1 MNYNLLRFTLFLFVF
16 ASSNAFSQCPLA
28 PNFSSVVQ
36 PTCTNLF
43 GTANLT
49 GLPSGSWEIYAVP
62 LSGPAPIIP
71 TLTGSGTTAA
81 VPGLSPSNSYTFY
94 YIEPSVPCTSLVSF
108 SININTLPNPPATL
122 LTGTAVQPNCAP
134 GVTTGSVPITN
145 LPASG
150 GWVITATPASGPSL
164 TQSGIGPNYTFT
176 NLPIGIYTFTVTLNS
191 SGCTSAPS
199 NVVNIVAPV
208 NPSTPIVVSGSIV
221 QPTCTTNSGS
231 VQFSGMPSGI
241 WTLNASPGTLT
252 ITGSTSIATF
262 SGLTPGVSYLFTV
275 TNDQSCTSNFTS
287 SITIFNALS
296 VPPIPIASAI
306 QPNCPTPSGTI
317 TVSAPLGAYTYS
329 IDGVSY
335 QTSPLFSGVP
345 PGNYT
350 VYVQD
355 NASGCISS
363 NAPTVINPLPT
374 PPNITLL
381 YVDSISCNGLSDGGA
396 AVQVTSGGTPPF
408 VYSWSPMGGTNDT
421 VTNLPLGNYN
431 IVVVDA
437 AQCVVVQS
445 FIIAQPSALT
455 IFGSSTPID
464 CELGTLGTV
473 DVDVSGGVQ
482 PYLYTWNI
490 PSVSTDSISNLDIG
504 SYSVNVTDNNGCS
517 IAYGTTIGIINGL
530 LVNINPADTSINP
543 GTSFVANA
551 YSLGSD
557 YVWTPID
564 GLSCTTCPNPVVSP
578 DSSGIYYVSVSDDN
592 GCQGSDSMSVTV
604 KLLCGELYVPTIFS
618 PNGIGPEANNKLW
631 VFGKVACIKR
641 FSFQIYD
648 RWGELVFESINLLDG
663 WDGNFKERPAT
674 VGNYVYKLSVLLYD
688 DSIYNASGSLTLVR

>member
-1 MNYNLLRFTLFLFVF
+1 MRYNLLRFTLFLIVL
-16 ASSNAFSQCPLA
+16 ASSNAFSQCPNSANIDSLD
-28 PNFSSVVQ
+28 Q
-36 PTCTNLF
+36 PTCTNPTGIIYLS
-43 GTANLT
+43 
-49 GLPSGSWEIYAVP
+49 GLPSGPWTINSSPAGATQSGSGSVAVIP
-62 LSGPAPIIP
+62 GLIPGLSYTFTYSVTSPACTSNPTSSVIINSVPSVPNTPIAGGVTQPTCLIATGSVAISNLPSTGGWTLTATSATLVTTTLTGVGSTVSFTGLPVGSYTFVLTQNSNGCSSSSSNQIFINPPTVPSAPII
-71 TLTGSGTTAA
+71 GTITQ
-81 VPGLSPSNSYTFY
+81 PSC
-94 YIEPSVPCTSLVSF
+94 SVP
-108 SININTLPNPPATL
+108 
-122 LTGTAVQPNCAP
+122 
-134 GVTTGSVPITN
+134 TGSVALSGLPNQAWTITTSPGAISTPGTGNSTVLTGLIANTSFTFIITN
-145 LPASG
+145 NVNSCVSSSSLPAQINSAPTIPP
-150 GWVITATPASGPSL
+150 VPTATS
-164 TQSGIGPNYTFT
+164 
-176 NLPIGIYTFTVTLNS
+176 
-191 SGCTSAPS
+191 
-199 NVVNIVAPV
+199 
-208 NPSTPIVVSGSIV
+208 V
-221 QPTCTTNSGS
+221 QPTCP
-231 VQFSGMPSGI
+231 V
-241 WTLNASPGTLT
+241 
-252 ITGSTSIATF
+252 
-262 SGLTPGVSYLFTV
+262 
-275 TNDQSCTSNFTS
+275 
-287 SITIFNALS
+287 
-296 VPPIPIASAI
+296 
-306 QPNCPTPSGTI
+306 PSGTI
-317 TVSAPLGAYTYS
+317 NISAPLGAYTYS
-329 IDGVSY
+329 INGVSY
-335 QTSPLFSGVP
+335 QISPLFSGVP

-363 NAPTVINPLPT
+363 NGPTVINALPT

-445 FIIAQPSALT
+445 FIIAQPTALT
-455 IFGSSTPID
+455 IFGSFTPID

-473 DVDVSGGVQ
+473 DVDVSGGEQ

-517 IAYGTTIGIINGL
+517 IAYGTTIGIINDL

-564 GLSCTTCPNPVVSP
+564 GLSCTTCANPVVSP

-604 KLLCGELYVPTIFS
+604 KLLCGQLFVPTIFS

-648 RWGELVFESINLLDG
+648 RWGEMVFESISILDG

-674 VGNYVYKLSVLLYD
+674 SGNYVYKLSVLLFD

>member
-1 MNYNLLRFTLFLFVF
+1 MNYNLLRFTLFLIVL
-16 ASSNAFSQCPLA
+16 ASSNAFSQCPNSA
-28 PNFSSVVQ
+28 NIDSIDQ
-36 PTCTNLF
+36 PTCTNPTGIIYLS
-43 GTANLT
+43 
-49 GLPSGSWEIYAVP
+49 GLPSGSWTINSSPAGATQSGSGSIAVIP
-62 LSGPAPIIP
+62 GLIPGQSYTFTYSITSPACTSNPTSSVIINSVPNVPNTPIAGGVTQPTCLIATGSVAISNLPSTGGWTLTATSATLVTTTITGIGSTVSFTGLPVGAYTFVLTLNSNGCSSSSSNQIFINPPTVPSAPIIGTITQPSCSVPTGSVALSGLPNQAWTITTSPGAISTPGTGNSTLLTGLIANTSFTFTVTNNVNSCVSLSSLPAQINIAPIIP
-71 TLTGSGTTAA
+71 PVPTA
-81 VPGLSPSNSYTFY
+81 
-94 YIEPSVPCTSLVSF
+94 TS
-108 SININTLPNPPATL
+108 
-122 LTGTAVQPNCAP
+122 VQPNC
-134 GVTTGSVPITN
+134 PI
-145 LPASG
+145 
-150 GWVITATPASGPSL
+150 
-164 TQSGIGPNYTFT
+164 
-176 NLPIGIYTFTVTLNS
+176 
-191 SGCTSAPS
+191 
-199 NVVNIVAPV
+199 
-208 NPSTPIVVSGSIV
+208 
-221 QPTCTTNSGS
+221 
-231 VQFSGMPSGI
+231 
-241 WTLNASPGTLT
+241 
-252 ITGSTSIATF
+252 
-262 SGLTPGVSYLFTV
+262 
-275 TNDQSCTSNFTS
+275 
-287 SITIFNALS
+287 
-296 VPPIPIASAI
+296 
-306 QPNCPTPSGTI
+306 PSGTI
-317 TVSAPLGAYTYS
+317 NVSAPLGAYTYS
-329 IDGVSY
+329 IDGISY
-335 QTSPLFSGVP
+335 QISPIFSGVP

-350 VYVQD
+350 VYVKD
-355 NASGCISS
+355 NSSGCISS
-363 NAPTVINPLPT
+363 NGPTVINALPT

-396 AVQVTSGGTPPF
+396 AVQVTSGGTSPF

-445 FIIAQPSALT
+445 FTIAQPSALT

-464 CELGTLGTV
+464 CELGILGTV
-473 DVDVSGGVQ
+473 DVDVSGGEQ
-482 PYLYTWNI
+482 PYLYTWNT
-490 PSVSTDSISNLDIG
+490 PSISTDSISNLDIG

-517 IAYGTTIGIINGL
+517 IAYGTQIGIINDL

>member
-16 ASSNAFSQCPLA
+16 ASSNAFSQCPNSANIDSLD
-28 PNFSSVVQ
+28 Q
-36 PTCTNLF
+36 PTCTNPSGIIYLS
-43 GTANLT
+43 
-49 GLPSGSWEIYAVP
+49 GLPSGPWTITSSPAGATQSGSGSIAVIP
-62 LSGPAPIIP
+62 GLIPGQSYTFTYSVISPACTSNPTSSVIINSVPSVPNTPIAGGVTQPTCLIATGSVAISNLPSTGGWTLTATSATLVTTTITGIGSTVSFTGLPVGAYTFVLTLNSNGCSSSSSNQIFINPPIVPSAPIIGTITQPSCSVPTGSVALSGLPNQAWTITTSPGAISTPGTGNSTLLTGLIANTSFTFTVTNNVNSCVSLSSLPAQINIAPIIP
-71 TLTGSGTTAA
+71 PIPTA
-81 VPGLSPSNSYTFY
+81 
-94 YIEPSVPCTSLVSF
+94 TS
-108 SININTLPNPPATL
+108 
-122 LTGTAVQPNCAP
+122 VQPNC
-134 GVTTGSVPITN
+134 
-145 LPASG
+145 
-150 GWVITATPASGPSL
+150 
-164 TQSGIGPNYTFT
+164 
-176 NLPIGIYTFTVTLNS
+176 
-191 SGCTSAPS
+191 
-199 NVVNIVAPV
+199 PV
-208 NPSTPIVVSGSIV
+208 
-221 QPTCTTNSGS
+221 
-231 VQFSGMPSGI
+231 
-241 WTLNASPGTLT
+241 
-252 ITGSTSIATF
+252 
-262 SGLTPGVSYLFTV
+262 
-275 TNDQSCTSNFTS
+275 
-287 SITIFNALS
+287 
-296 VPPIPIASAI
+296 
-306 QPNCPTPSGTI
+306 PSGTI
-317 TVSAPLGAYTYS
+317 IISAPLGAYTYS
-329 IDGVSY
+329 INGVSY
-335 QTSPLFSGVP
+335 QISPLFSGVP

-355 NASGCISS
+355 ISSGCISS
-363 NAPTVINPLPT
+363 NGPTVINALPT

-445 FIIAQPSALT
+445 FTIAQPSALT
-455 IFGSSTPID
+455 IFGSFTPID
-464 CELGTLGTV
+464 CELGILGTV
-473 DVDVSGGVQ
+473 DVDVSGGEQ

-490 PSVSTDSISNLDIG
+490 PSISTDSISNLDIG
-504 SYSVNVTDNNGCS
+504 PYSVNVTDNNGCS
-517 IAYGTTIGIINGL
+517 IAYGTTIGIINDL

-618 PNGIGPEANNKLW
+618 PNGIGPEANNTLW

-648 RWGELVFESINLLDG
+648 RWGEMVFESINILDG

-674 VGNYVYKLSVLLYD
+674 SGNYVYKLSVLLYD

>member
-1 MNYNLLRFTLFLFVF
+1 VALSGL
-16 ASSNAFSQCPLA
+16 
-28 PNFSSVVQ
+28 PNQAWTITTSPGAIST
-36 PTCTNLF
+36 P
-43 GTANLT
+43 GTGNSTVLT
-49 GLPSGSWEIYAVP
+49 GLIANTSFTFTVTNNVNSCVS
-62 LSGPAPIIP
+62 LSSLPAQINIAPIIP
-71 TLTGSGTTAA
+71 PVPTA
-81 VPGLSPSNSYTFY
+81 
-94 YIEPSVPCTSLVSF
+94 TS
-108 SININTLPNPPATL
+108 
-122 LTGTAVQPNCAP
+122 VQPNC
-134 GVTTGSVPITN
+134 
-145 LPASG
+145 
-150 GWVITATPASGPSL
+150 
-164 TQSGIGPNYTFT
+164 
-176 NLPIGIYTFTVTLNS
+176 
-191 SGCTSAPS
+191 
-199 NVVNIVAPV
+199 PV
-208 NPSTPIVVSGSIV
+208 
-221 QPTCTTNSGS
+221 
-231 VQFSGMPSGI
+231 
-241 WTLNASPGTLT
+241 
-252 ITGSTSIATF
+252 
-262 SGLTPGVSYLFTV
+262 
-275 TNDQSCTSNFTS
+275 
-287 SITIFNALS
+287 
-296 VPPIPIASAI
+296 
-306 QPNCPTPSGTI
+306 PSGTI

-329 IDGVSY
+329 IDGVLY
-335 QTSPLFSGVP
+335 QISPLFSGVP

-355 NASGCISS
+355 NSSGCISS
-363 NAPTVINPLPT
+363 NGPTVINALPT
-374 PPNITLL
+374 PPNITFL

-396 AVQVTSGGTPPF
+396 AVQVTSGGTSPF

-445 FIIAQPSALT
+445 FTIAQPSALT

-464 CELGTLGTV
+464 CELGILGTV
-473 DVDVSGGVQ
+473 DVDVSGGEQ

-504 SYSVNVTDNNGCS
+504 PYSVNVTDNNGCS
-517 IAYGTTIGIINGL
+517 IPYGTTIGIINDL

-618 PNGIGPEANNKLW
+618 PNGIGPEANSKLW

-648 RWGELVFESINLLDG
+648 RWGEMVFESINILDG

-674 VGNYVYKLSVLLYD
+674 SGNYVYKLSVLLFD

>member
-16 ASSNAFSQCPLA
+16 ASSNAFSQCPNSANIDSLD
-28 PNFSSVVQ
+28 Q
-36 PTCTNLF
+36 PTCTNPTGIIYLS
-43 GTANLT
+43 
-49 GLPSGSWEIYAVP
+49 GLPSGTWTINSSPAGVTQSGSGSIAVIP
-62 LSGPAPIIP
+62 ALIPGQSYTFTYSVTSPACTSNPTSSVIINSVPSVPNTPIAGGVTQPTCLIATGSVSISNLPATGGWTLTATSATLVTTSITGIGSTVSFTGLPVGSYTFVLTQNSNGCSSSSSNQIFINPPIVPSPPIIGTITQPSCSVQTGSVALSGLPNQAWTITTSPGAISTPGTGNSTLLTGLIPNNSFTFTVTNNVNSCVSLSSLPAQINIAPIIP
-71 TLTGSGTTAA
+71 PVPTA
-81 VPGLSPSNSYTFY
+81 
-94 YIEPSVPCTSLVSF
+94 TS
-108 SININTLPNPPATL
+108 
-122 LTGTAVQPNCAP
+122 VQPNC
-134 GVTTGSVPITN
+134 
-145 LPASG
+145 
-150 GWVITATPASGPSL
+150 
-164 TQSGIGPNYTFT
+164 
-176 NLPIGIYTFTVTLNS
+176 
-191 SGCTSAPS
+191 
-199 NVVNIVAPV
+199 PV
-208 NPSTPIVVSGSIV
+208 
-221 QPTCTTNSGS
+221 
-231 VQFSGMPSGI
+231 
-241 WTLNASPGTLT
+241 
-252 ITGSTSIATF
+252 
-262 SGLTPGVSYLFTV
+262 
-275 TNDQSCTSNFTS
+275 
-287 SITIFNALS
+287 
-296 VPPIPIASAI
+296 
-306 QPNCPTPSGTI
+306 PSGTI

-329 IDGVSY
+329 IDGVLY
-335 QTSPLFSGVP
+335 QISPLFSGVP

-363 NAPTVINPLPT
+363 NGPTVINALAI

-445 FIIAQPSALT
+445 FTIAQPSALT

-473 DVDVSGGVQ
+473 DVDVSGGEQ

-504 SYSVNVTDNNGCS
+504 PYSVNVTDNNGCS
-517 IAYGTTIGIINGL
+517 IAYGTTIGIINDL

-618 PNGIGPEANNKLW
+618 PNGIGPEANNTLW

-648 RWGELVFESINLLDG
+648 RWGEMVFESINILDG
-663 WDGNFKERPAT
+663 WNGNFKERPAT
-674 VGNYVYKLSVLLYD
+674 SGNYVYKLSVLLFD

>member
-1 MNYNLLRFTLFLFVF
+1 MALSGLPNQAWTITTSPGAISTPGTGNSTLLTGLIANTSFTFIITNNVNSCV
-16 ASSNAFSQCPLA
+16 SSSSLPAQINSA
-28 PNFSSVVQ
+28 PTIPPVPTATSVQ
-36 PTCTNLF
+36 PTC
-43 GTANLT
+43 
-49 GLPSGSWEIYAVP
+49 
-62 LSGPAPIIP
+62 PI
-71 TLTGSGTTAA
+71 
-81 VPGLSPSNSYTFY
+81 
-94 YIEPSVPCTSLVSF
+94 
-108 SININTLPNPPATL
+108 
-122 LTGTAVQPNCAP
+122 
-134 GVTTGSVPITN
+134 
-145 LPASG
+145 
-150 GWVITATPASGPSL
+150 
-164 TQSGIGPNYTFT
+164 
-176 NLPIGIYTFTVTLNS
+176 
-191 SGCTSAPS
+191 
-199 NVVNIVAPV
+199 
-208 NPSTPIVVSGSIV
+208 
-221 QPTCTTNSGS
+221 
-231 VQFSGMPSGI
+231 
-241 WTLNASPGTLT
+241 
-252 ITGSTSIATF
+252 
-262 SGLTPGVSYLFTV
+262 
-275 TNDQSCTSNFTS
+275 
-287 SITIFNALS
+287 
-296 VPPIPIASAI
+296 
-306 QPNCPTPSGTI
+306 PSGTI
-317 TVSAPLGAYTYS
+317 TISAPLGAYTYS
-329 IDGVSY
+329 INGVSY
-335 QTSPLFSGVP
+335 QISPLFSGVP

-363 NAPTVINPLPT
+363 NGPTVINALPT

-437 AQCVVVQS
+437 AQCVVVQG

-473 DVDVSGGVQ
+473 DVDVSGGEQ

-504 SYSVNVTDNNGCS
+504 PYSVNVTDNNGCS
-517 IAYGTTIGIINGL
+517 IAYGTTIGIINDL

-604 KLLCGELYVPTIFS
+604 KLLCGQLFVPTIFS

-648 RWGELVFESINLLDG
+648 RWGEMVFESIDILDG

-674 VGNYVYKLSVLLYD
+674 SGNYVYKLSVLLFD

>member
-1 MNYNLLRFTLFLFVF
+1 MVYNLQRFALFLFVF
-16 ASSNAFSQCPLA
+16 ANSNAFSQCPNA
-28 PNFSSVVQ
+28 ANIDSVDQ
-36 PTCTNLF
+36 PTCTNTSGIIYLS
-43 GTANLT
+43 
-49 GLPSGSWEIYAVP
+49 GLPSGLWTVNSSPAGATQSGSGAIAVIP
-62 LSGPAPIIP
+62 GLIPGQSYTFTYSVASPACTSNPTSSVIINSVPNVPNTPIAGGVTQPTCLLATGSVAISNLPATGGWTLTATSATLVTTTITGIGSTVSYTGLSVGSYTFVLTQNSNGCSSSSSNQIFINPPIVPSAPIIGTITQPSCSVQTGSVALSGLPNQAWTITTSPGPISTPGTGNSTLLTGLIPNTSFTFTVTNNVNSCVSLSSLPAQINVAPIIP
-71 TLTGSGTTAA
+71 PVPTA
-81 VPGLSPSNSYTFY
+81 
-94 YIEPSVPCTSLVSF
+94 TS
-108 SININTLPNPPATL
+108 
-122 LTGTAVQPNCAP
+122 VQPNC
-134 GVTTGSVPITN
+134 PI
-145 LPASG
+145 
-150 GWVITATPASGPSL
+150 
-164 TQSGIGPNYTFT
+164 
-176 NLPIGIYTFTVTLNS
+176 
-191 SGCTSAPS
+191 
-199 NVVNIVAPV
+199 
-208 NPSTPIVVSGSIV
+208 
-221 QPTCTTNSGS
+221 
-231 VQFSGMPSGI
+231 
-241 WTLNASPGTLT
+241 
-252 ITGSTSIATF
+252 
-262 SGLTPGVSYLFTV
+262 
-275 TNDQSCTSNFTS
+275 
-287 SITIFNALS
+287 
-296 VPPIPIASAI
+296 
-306 QPNCPTPSGTI
+306 PSGTI
-317 TVSAPLGAYTYS
+317 TASAPIGAYTYS

-335 QTSPLFSGVP
+335 QVSPIFSGVP
-345 PGNYT
+345 PGTYT
-350 VYVQD
+350 VYVKD
-355 NASGCISS
+355 NLSGCVSS
-363 NAPTVINPLPT
+363 NGPTIINALPT

-381 YVDSISCNGLSDGGA
+381 YIDSISCNGLSDGGA

-445 FIIAQPSALT
+445 FTIAQPSALT

-473 DVDVSGGVQ
+473 DVDVSGGEQ

-504 SYSVNVTDNNGCS
+504 PYSVNVTDNNGCS

-564 GLSCTTCPNPVVSP
+564 GLSCTSCPNPVVSP

-618 PNGIGPEANNKLW
+618 PNGIGPEANNTLR

-648 RWGELVFESINLLDG
+648 RWGEMVFESINILDG
-663 WDGNFKERPAT
+663 WNGNFKERPAT
-674 VGNYVYKLSVLLYD
+674 SGNYVYKLSVLLFD

>member
-1 MNYNLLRFTLFLFVF
+1 MNYNLLRFTLFLIVL
-16 ASSNAFSQCPLA
+16 ASSNAFSQCPNSANIDSLD
-28 PNFSSVVQ
+28 Q
-36 PTCTNLF
+36 PTCTNPTGIIYLS
-43 GTANLT
+43 
-49 GLPSGSWEIYAVP
+49 GLPSGPWTINSSPAGATQSGSGSVAVIP
-62 LSGPAPIIP
+62 GLIPGLSYTFTYSVTSPACTSNPTSSVIINSVPSVPNTPIAGGVTQPTCLIATGSVAISNLPSTGGWTLTATSATLVTTSITGVGSTVSFTGLPVGSYTFVLTQNSNGCSSSSSNQIFINPPTVPSAPII
-71 TLTGSGTTAA
+71 GTITQ
-81 VPGLSPSNSYTFY
+81 PSC
-94 YIEPSVPCTSLVSF
+94 SVP
-108 SININTLPNPPATL
+108 
-122 LTGTAVQPNCAP
+122 
-134 GVTTGSVPITN
+134 TGSVALSGLPNQAWTITTSPGAISTPGTGNSTVLTGLIANTSFTFIITN
-145 LPASG
+145 NVNSCVSSSSLPAQINSAPTIPP
-150 GWVITATPASGPSL
+150 VPTATS
-164 TQSGIGPNYTFT
+164 
-176 NLPIGIYTFTVTLNS
+176 
-191 SGCTSAPS
+191 
-199 NVVNIVAPV
+199 
-208 NPSTPIVVSGSIV
+208 V
-221 QPTCTTNSGS
+221 QPTCP
-231 VQFSGMPSGI
+231 V
-241 WTLNASPGTLT
+241 
-252 ITGSTSIATF
+252 
-262 SGLTPGVSYLFTV
+262 
-275 TNDQSCTSNFTS
+275 
-287 SITIFNALS
+287 
-296 VPPIPIASAI
+296 
-306 QPNCPTPSGTI
+306 PSGTI
-317 TVSAPLGAYTYS
+317 NISAPLGAYTYS
-329 IDGVSY
+329 INGVSY
-335 QTSPLFSGVP
+335 QISPLFSGVP

-363 NAPTVINPLPT
+363 NGPTVINALPT

-445 FIIAQPSALT
+445 FIIAQPTALT
-455 IFGSSTPID
+455 IFGSFTPID

-473 DVDVSGGVQ
+473 DVDVSGGEQ

-517 IAYGTTIGIINGL
+517 IAYGTTIGIINDL

-648 RWGELVFESINLLDG
+648 RWGEMVFESISILDG

-674 VGNYVYKLSVLLYD
+674 SGNYVYKLSVLLFD

>member
-1 MNYNLLRFTLFLFVF
+1 MRYNLLRFTLFLIVL
-16 ASSNAFSQCPLA
+16 ASSNAFSQCPNSANIDSLD
-28 PNFSSVVQ
+28 Q
-36 PTCTNLF
+36 PTCTNPTGIIYLS
-43 GTANLT
+43 
-49 GLPSGSWEIYAVP
+49 GLPSGPWTINSSPAGATQSGSGSVAVIP
-62 LSGPAPIIP
+62 GLIPGLSYTFTYSVTSPACTSNPTSSVIINSVPSVPNTPIAGGVTQPTCLIATGSVAISNLPSTGGWTLTATSATLVTTSITGVGSTVSFTGLPVGSYTFVLTQNSNGCSSSSSNQIFINPPTVPSAPII
-71 TLTGSGTTAA
+71 GTITQ
-81 VPGLSPSNSYTFY
+81 PSC
-94 YIEPSVPCTSLVSF
+94 SVP
-108 SININTLPNPPATL
+108 
-122 LTGTAVQPNCAP
+122 
-134 GVTTGSVPITN
+134 TGSVALSGLPNQAWTITTSPGAISTPGTGNSTVLTGLIANTSFTFIITN
-145 LPASG
+145 NVNSCVSSSSLPAQINSAPTIPP
-150 GWVITATPASGPSL
+150 VPTATS
-164 TQSGIGPNYTFT
+164 
-176 NLPIGIYTFTVTLNS
+176 
-191 SGCTSAPS
+191 
-199 NVVNIVAPV
+199 
-208 NPSTPIVVSGSIV
+208 V
-221 QPTCTTNSGS
+221 QPTCP
-231 VQFSGMPSGI
+231 V
-241 WTLNASPGTLT
+241 
-252 ITGSTSIATF
+252 
-262 SGLTPGVSYLFTV
+262 
-275 TNDQSCTSNFTS
+275 
-287 SITIFNALS
+287 
-296 VPPIPIASAI
+296 
-306 QPNCPTPSGTI
+306 PSGTI
-317 TVSAPLGAYTYS
+317 NISAPLGAYTYS
-329 IDGVSY
+329 INGVSY
-335 QTSPLFSGVP
+335 QISPLFSGVP

-363 NAPTVINPLPT
+363 NGPTVINALPT

-445 FIIAQPSALT
+445 FIIAQPTALT
-455 IFGSSTPID
+455 IFGSFTPID

-473 DVDVSGGVQ
+473 DVDVSGGEQ

-517 IAYGTTIGIINGL
+517 IAYGTTIGIINDL

-564 GLSCTTCPNPVVSP
+564 GLSCTTCANPVVSP

-604 KLLCGELYVPTIFS
+604 KLLCGQLFVPTIFS

-648 RWGELVFESINLLDG
+648 RWGEMVFESISILDG

-674 VGNYVYKLSVLLYD
+674 SGNYVYKLSVLLFD